1 MPLTSALR
9 ADIYGLRALS
19 TIYGLLYAIVPLGSE
34 LGSALAGVLFDHTG
48 SYSSSILINVA
59 AGPIAAVTV
68 ATARS
73 TLLFE
78 RQPERQPSGAGVRG
92 LTTPAGQSDHARME

>member
-34 LGSALAGVLFDHTG
+34 LGSALAGVLFDQTG
-48 SYSSSILINVA
+48 SYTSSILINVA
-59 AGPIAAVTV
+59 AGLIAAVTV

-73 TLLFE
+73 TPLFE
-78 RQPERQPSGAGVRG
+78 RQPVRESR
-92 LTTPAGQSDHARME
+92 PAPALGD